1 MNDRHVLPSELD
13 GGLYTLKIASLL
25 TLIPIISILLL
36 LSGSLISEKEIV
48 FLTQKQIPPPFFP
61 FLRSFL
67 ITW

>member
-1 MNDRHVLPSELD
+1 MTDVLSSELD
-13 GGLYTLKIASLL
+13 GGLYTSTIATLR

-36 LSGSLISEKEIV
+36 HCGSLISEKEIV

-61 FLRSFL
+61 LLRSLL